1 MGDPKQ
7 QTSHNALNH
16 AQAHNATTN
25 PLSDTFCKAPT
36 QPHRIFT
43 TTPDVVTSNVDEVDS
58 ADPDAADTN
67 VQDIDSAD
75 PDAADAKF
83 ENIDSADPDAA
94 DADIENADAAD
105 SEADYEADSD
115 ADYEVDNYDDADDNE
130 TRLTNKLNVCE
141 AFDSIFDGPDPNPD
155 GRSEAETA
163 GSLADETRPPGRH
176 QKPTATTSMTEMTAS
191 K

>member
-7 QTSHNALNH
+7 QTSPNAPNH

-43 TTPDVVTSNVDEVDS
+43 TTPNVVTPDVNKVDS

-67 VQDIDSAD
+67 V
-75 PDAADAKF
+75 K
-83 ENIDSADPDAA
+83 NIDSADPDAA
-94 DADIENADAAD
+94 DANIENAD

-141 AFDSIFDGPDPNPD
+141 AFDSILDGLDPNPD

-176 QKPTATTSMTEMTAS
+176 QKPTATTSMTEMTAP